1 MPIHIMSAELAS
13 QIAAG
18 EVVER
23 PASVVKELVENA
35 IDAGATDIRIE
46 TREGGRRLVRVS
58 DNGDGISADE
68 IELAFSRHATSKLST
83 VDELSRIQTLG
94 FRGEAL
100 ASIASVA
107 QVTCVSRARA
117 EEVGARIRIDGGQVL
132 ERAKIGAPAGTVAA
146 VENLFHSVPARLKFL
161 KSDATER
168 RHIDALVTRYALA
181 YPSIRFHLTHD
192 GRASFQTTGS
202 GSMKD
207 VLVAVYGADAAE
219 QMLALTPDRPL
230 PTTERQ
236 SSGEGVQVSG
246 FVSAPALTR
255 ANRGDLTIFVNGRW
269 VQDRG
274 LSAAIVQA
282 YHALLMVGRYPVCVV
297 RVDLPPEDVDVNV
310 HPAKTE
316 VRFRDGDAVFRAV
329 QRAVRRTLVDR
340 APIPAITARPKSPW
354 QPVVDQHELGFTRTT
369 VPPAIQPLSQSAPD
383 QATTQPPDYP
393 TTRPLDH
400 STTRPPDYSTTQPP
414 DYSTTQ
420 PPDYST
426 TSRELPMLRVIG
438 QIGGTYIIAEGPEG
452 MYLLDQHAAHERI
465 LFEKFMADKAGQHI
479 AVQNLLDPL
488 PVEFTPQ
495 DASLVEENRETLAAI
510 GLNLEPFGGNTWLV
524 RSVPAIM
531 ASDDI
536 RAAMADLV
544 ADLLAGDVPFA
555 SDEEEKLITRV
566 CKRAA
571 IKAGQALSHPEM
583 QELVRQLEACRAPR
597 TCPHGRPT
605 MIHLSAEQLAK
616 EFGRR

>member
-1 MPIHIMSAELAS
+1 MPIHIMSPELAS

-35 IDAGATDIRIE
+35 IDASATDIRIE

-58 DNGDGISADE
+58 DNGDGISAEE

-117 EEVGARIRIDGGQVL
+117 EDVGARIRVDGGQVL
-132 ERAKIGAPAGTVAA
+132 ERAKTGAPAGTVIA

-207 VLVAVYGADAAE
+207 ALVAVYGADAAE
-219 QMLALTPDRPL
+219 QMLALTTDPALPTMERQSSALTPDPPL

-236 SSGEGVQVSG
+236 SSGEEVQVSG

-282 YHALLMVGRYPVCVV
+282 YHTLLMAGRFPLCVV
-297 RVDLPPEDVDVNV
+297 RVDLSPEDVDVNV

-316 VRFRDGDAVFRAV
+316 VRFRDGDAVFRTV

-340 APIPAITARPKSPW
+340 APIPAITARPESPW
-354 QPVVDQHELGFTRTT
+354 QPVVDQHELGFARPA
-369 VPPAIQPLSQSAPD
+369 VPPAIPQASQPA
-383 QATTQPPDYP
+383 
-393 TTRPLDH
+393 
-400 STTRPPDYSTTQPP
+400 
-414 DYSTTQ
+414 
-420 PPDYST
+420 
-426 TSRELPMLRVIG
+426 
-438 QIGGTYIIAEGPEG
+438 
-452 MYLLDQHAAHERI
+452 
-465 LFEKFMADKAGQHI
+465 
-479 AVQNLLDPL
+479 
-488 PVEFTPQ
+488 
-495 DASLVEENRETLAAI
+495 
-510 GLNLEPFGGNTWLV
+510 
-524 RSVPAIM
+524 
-531 ASDDI
+531 
-536 RAAMADLV
+536 
-544 ADLLAGDVPFA
+544 
-555 SDEEEKLITRV
+555 
-566 CKRAA
+566 
-571 IKAGQALSHPEM
+571 
-583 QELVRQLEACRAPR
+583 
-597 TCPHGRPT
+597 
-605 MIHLSAEQLAK
+605 
-616 EFGRR
+616 